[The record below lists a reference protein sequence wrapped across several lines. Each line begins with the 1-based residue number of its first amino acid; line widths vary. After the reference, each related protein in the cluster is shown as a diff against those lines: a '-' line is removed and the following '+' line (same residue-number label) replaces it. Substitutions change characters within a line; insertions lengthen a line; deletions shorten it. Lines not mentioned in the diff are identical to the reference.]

1 MTDPAQPA
9 TKPGIAAVTGAS
21 RGIGRATTLELARR
35 GHRVFALARSEP
47 ELRELAGEGSRSGW
61 DIVPLVMD
69 IGDEP
74 STLSAARAILD
85 ATAGYGL
92 DVLVNNAGYGQMGPL
107 EEIPPGGLRRQ
118 LEVNVIGQLAF
129 TQPFLPGMR
138 NRRHGTIVNVSSV
151 AGRMSAPFSGAYAAS
166 KFALEALS
174 DALRG
179 ELAPF
184 GVRVILVEPGPIRT
198 AFSETA
204 RATAPAGPDSPYA
217 GFIRRF
223 EDNRKG
229 WYMFEQPPESVA
241 RVIAGAVASGH
252 PRARYTV
259 TLPAKGTNLIRRL
272 VPDALSDWALQRS
285 IGRDDR

>member
-1 MTDPAQPA
+1 MTGQPQPPV
-9 TKPGIAAVTGAS
+9 KPGIVAVTGAS
-21 RGIGRATTLELARR
+21 RGIGRATAIELARR
-35 GHRVFALARSEP
+35 GYRVFALARSEP
-47 ELRELAGEGSRSGW
+47 ELRRLASEGAGNGW

-69 IGDEP
+69 IGDES
-74 STLSAARAILD
+74 STVAAAETVLG
-85 ATAGYGL
+85 ATANYGL

-107 EEIPPGGLRRQ
+107 EEIPPRDLRRQ
-118 LEVNVIGQLAF
+118 LEVNVVGQLAF

-138 NRRHGTIVNVSSV
+138 SRRRGTIVNISSV

-174 DALRG
+174 DALRS

-184 GVRVILVEPGPIRT
+184 GIHVILVEPGPIRT

-204 RATAPAGPDSPYA
+204 RATSPAGAGSPYA

-223 EDNRKG
+223 EENRKG
-229 WYMFEQPPESVA
+229 WYVFEQGPESVA
-241 RVIAGAVASGH
+241 RVIAGAVESDR

-259 TLPAKGTNLIRRL
+259 TLPARATNLVRRL
-272 VPDALSDWALQRS
+272 VPDSLSDWALQRS
-285 IGRDDR
+285 LGHDD